1 MQLKPIL
8 SNVTKNSF
16 LTIEVNEIPK
26 IYSINHNVPKL
37 LSFSH
42 VQYVMIRYE
51 FRTKIISVSKFRK
64 RVYTPFL
71 LDIFFQK
78 TIILLI

>member
-16 LTIEVNEIPK
+16 RTIEVNEF
-26 IYSINHNVPKL
+26 YNHKVPKL

-51 FRTKIISVSKFRK
+51 FRTKIISVIKFRK
-64 RVYTPFL
+64 AC
-71 LDIFFQK
+71 
-78 TIILLI
+78 ILHFC